1 MATLVT
7 SGALLQCTMGS
18 APSALDIPTTRG
30 VSAGGRA
37 VATVTDQLSGTN
49 IRPFGQCRSPAN
61 PAVAAL
67 PPGASAPCAPAIVSP
82 WTPGSSTVK
91 AGNLPAVHNGCQ
103 CICRWG
109 GTVTIVSPGQQTTT
123 VG

>member
-1 MATLVT
+1 MPSLVT
-7 SGALLQCTMGS
+7 SGAMLQCTMGS
-18 APSALDIPTTRG
+18 APSPLGVPPRG
-30 VSAGGRA
+30 ISAGGQT
-37 VATVTDQLSGTN
+37 VATVTDQVPGTN

-67 PPGASAPCAPAIVSP
+67 PPGASAPCAPAMVTP
-82 WTPGSSTVK
+82 WSPGSSSVK
-91 AGNLPAVHNGCQ
+91 AGNLPALHNGCQ

-109 GTVTIVSPGQQTTT
+109 GAVTIISPGQQTTT